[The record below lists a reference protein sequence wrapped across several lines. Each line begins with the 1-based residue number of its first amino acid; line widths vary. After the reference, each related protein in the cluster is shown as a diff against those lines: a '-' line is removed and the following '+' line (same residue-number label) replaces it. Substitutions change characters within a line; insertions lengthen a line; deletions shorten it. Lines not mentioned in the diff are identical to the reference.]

1 MKKTMKT
8 LPAPT
13 KLADADLG
21 SVAGA
26 SGGLFDLSSIGVY
39 NYSANYGQQVSLGNG
54 NFSGP
59 LSGNTSQ
66 SMSQS
71 NNTGT
76 VIVHG

>member
-8 LPAPT
+8 LPAPM

-26 SGGLFDLSSIGVY
+26 SGLFDFSSIGVA

-71 NNTGT
+71 NNTQT

>member
-26 SGGLFDLSSIGVY
+26 SGLFDFSSIGVL
-39 NYSANYGQQVSLGNG
+39 NYSVNSGSQVSAFNGNG
-54 NFSGP
+54 SGWG
-59 LSGNTSQ
+59 SGNTSQ

-71 NNTGT
+71 NNTQT